1 MKEGASA
8 EKVLMQ
14 PCGRPLRRD
23 HVVGT
28 LGRHT
33 AGPEGVQIQYLTK
46 FAAARCAVRH
56 FIHG

>member
-46 FAAARCAVRH
+46 FAAAR
-56 FIHG
+56 